1 MREIVRSELS
11 EAELSSPP
19 EYPPEVQPS
28 ANLQQTTTL
37 ILLAVFF
44 LFGMLLG
51 ALFIRKSDPS
61 LLDAL
66 DQFCFTSISTRVN
79 GSYWQLFLSS
89 MASSFLFTLASFFN
103 GLTMWGMFLTPLLP
117 LLRGFGLGL
126 TAGYLYGF
134 GGIGIWYFICI
145 VLPGAFLSALTVL
158 LTSTEAIRFSKRLN
172 RAHKVRNRRYA
183 FAPQPAISSFLLRI
197 GVFGCLSIVASFLDM
212 GAVACFG
219 GFFQNTFG

>member
-28 ANLQQTTTL
+28 ANLQQATTL

-66 DQFCFTSISTRVN
+66 DQFCFRCV
-79 GSYWQLFLSS
+79 
-89 MASSFLFTLASFFN
+89 
-103 GLTMWGMFLTPLLP
+103 
-117 LLRGFGLGL
+117 
-126 TAGYLYGF
+126 
-134 GGIGIWYFICI
+134 
-145 VLPGAFLSALTVL
+145 
-158 LTSTEAIRFSKRLN
+158 
-172 RAHKVRNRRYA
+172 
-183 FAPQPAISSFLLRI
+183 
-197 GVFGCLSIVASFLDM
+197 
-212 GAVACFG
+212 
-219 GFFQNTFG
+219 